1 MKIRKGPA
9 ACALSALLLL
19 PLSGC
24 GIMKER
30 EKPVYTVTYT
40 SDDESIA
47 ADTVVGMETI
57 DDALLERGYSE
68 LFIEWTGDET
78 KRMLYDAGAA
88 FQTGSGVTRGIFTPD
103 DGRWADTYGMLVI
116 SHVPTDDEGVIR
128 KIVTLSW
135 LWASD
140 QPVEEDYVLVNYD
153 SGGGFSV
160 YPEYTMFELHGEGV
174 LYESEACGAVS
185 VPQKTQGTFCVKRGS
200 DALTTIDVGHGY
212 AAYYFSVDPSCA
224 FRRIYHHAVGAV
236 TQGDQYADFHIQSDW
251 HMGSYS
257 LGLICAL
264 APDDDSYGIQ
274 GITVQYRH
282 NSEIYD
288 WVDAGAW
295 GVCNFDYSPD
305 NRYVEEYEQYQ

>member
-30 EKPVYTVTYT
+30 AKPVYTVTYT

-140 QPVEEDYVLVNYD
+140 EPVEEDYVLVNYD

-160 YPEYTMFELHGEGV
+160 YSEYTMFELHGEGV
-174 LYESEACGAVS
+174 LYENEASGAVS
-185 VPQKTQGTFCVKRGS
+185 VPEKTQGTFSVKRGS
-200 DALTTIDVGHGY
+200 DAMSTIDAGGGDVS
-212 AAYYFSVDPSCA
+212 YYFSVDPSCA

-236 TQGDQYADFHIQSDW
+236 TQGDEYADFHIQSNW
-251 HMGSYS
+251 HCGSYS

-264 APDDDSYGIQ
+264 EPDDDSSGIQ

-282 NSEIYD
+282 NSDIYN
-288 WVDAGAW
+288 WVDVGAW

-305 NRYVEEYEQYQ
+305 NRHVEEYEQYL

>member
-9 ACALSALLLL
+9 ACALSVLLLL

-30 EKPVYTVTYT
+30 AKPVYTVTYT

-47 ADTVVGMETI
+47 ADTVVGMEAV
-57 DDALLERGYSE
+57 DAALSERGYAQWF
-68 LFIEWTGDET
+68 LNWTGEET
-78 KRMLYDAGAA
+78 KRMLYDAGAT
-88 FQTGSGVTRGIFTPD
+88 FQTGSGVTRGIFVQD
-103 DGRWADTYGMLVI
+103 DDHWADTYGGLVI
-116 SHVPTDDEGVIR
+116 SHVPTGEEGIVR

-140 QPVEEDYVLVNYD
+140 EPVEEDYVLVEYD
-153 SGGGFSV
+153 SRGGFAV
-160 YPEYTMFELHGEGV
+160 YPENTMFELHGEGV
-174 LYESEACGAVS
+174 LYENEASGAVS
-185 VPQKTQGTFCVKRGS
+185 VPQKTRGTFSVKRGS
-200 DALTTIDVGHGY
+200 DALTTIDAGGGDVS
-212 AAYYFSVDPSCA
+212 YYFSVDPSCA

-236 TQGDQYADFHIQSDW
+236 TQGDQYADFHIQSNW

-257 LGLICAL
+257 LGLVCAL

-288 WVDAGAW
+288 WVDVGAW

-305 NRYVEEYEQYQ
+305 NRHVEEYEQYL

>member
-57 DDALLERGYSE
+57 DAALSERGYSE
-68 LFIEWTGDET
+68 LFISWTGDET

-116 SHVPTDDEGVIR
+116 SHVPTDDEGAIR
-128 KIVTLSW
+128 KIVTLS
-135 LWASD
+135 
-140 QPVEEDYVLVNYD
+140 
-153 SGGGFSV
+153 
-160 YPEYTMFELHGEGV
+160 
-174 LYESEACGAVS
+174 
-185 VPQKTQGTFCVKRGS
+185 
-200 DALTTIDVGHGY
+200 
-212 AAYYFSVDPSCA
+212 
-224 FRRIYHHAVGAV
+224 
-236 TQGDQYADFHIQSDW
+236 
-251 HMGSYS
+251 
-257 LGLICAL
+257 
-264 APDDDSYGIQ
+264 
-274 GITVQYRH
+274 
-282 NSEIYD
+282 
-288 WVDAGAW
+288 
-295 GVCNFDYSPD
+295 
-305 NRYVEEYEQYQ
+305 